1 MSRKTSSIL
10 VQDVPVTVMS
20 IDQRDYIS
28 LTDMAKAR
36 TDAGRAADVIK
47 NWLRARSTLEFLGT
61 WEIMYNPDFK
71 VVEFDHFKSEAGLHT
86 FTLSAKEW
94 IESTHAIGMY
104 VQAGRYGGTYAHKD
118 IAFEFGSAIS
128 PIFKLYLLKEYQRL
142 KDEENDRLKLEW
154 DAKRFLSKNN
164 YLIHT
169 DAIKNYVLP
178 RSNHSKSTE
187 WLIYADEAD
196 LLNVALFGCTA
207 KEWRDANP
215 VLAAKQNIRDFAS
228 IAQLTV
234 LSNLETHNAEMIKQ
248 GIDKAERFDRLKQI
262 AEYQLRVLTEAEA
275 IQKLPKGNDNE

>member
-142 KDEENDRLKLEW
+142 KDEENNRLKLEW

-178 RSNHSKSTE
+178 QSNHSKSTE